1 MGKSIDKENRDS
13 FTSQRILGFPRNVF
27 FLGLVSLF
35 MDVSSEMI
43 HPLIPLFLSETLHTQ
58 KTIIGV
64 IEGVAESTASIL
76 KVFSGWFS
84 DRIGRRKPIIFWGYG
99 ISVFSRPVLAIAS
112 SWMHVLIYRFTDR
125 VGKGVRT
132 APRDA
137 IIADSSD
144 KSILG
149 KAFGFHRSMDTI
161 GAVIGPSMAFLLL
174 GIFHNRIQSVFWFSM
189 IPGLFAL
196 VSILLFV
203 KEVRPEC
210 KMEKATITIRGI
222 DKRFKIFL
230 LITAL
235 FTLGKT
241 TEAFLVLRANE
252 IGISIATIPLLYLTF
267 NIVSAT
273 FSTPAGIIADRI
285 GKRKTIMMSYIL
297 LSLLFIGF
305 ATAKTPLHA
314 WSLFVGYGIFVAMNE
329 GIQRAFVATLIRPEM
344 KATGYGIY
352 HTTVGLAA
360 LPSGIIS
367 GMLWQNI
374 GSYALF
380 YFGAIMSLVSF
391 VLFAIFIF
399 KPNNAFS
406 DR

>member
-1 MGKSIDKENRDS
+1 MEKSLYKENRDS
-13 FTSQRILGFPRNVF
+13 IGSQRILGFPRNVF

-43 HPLIPLFLSETLHTQ
+43 HPLIPLFLSETLHTS
-58 KTIIGV
+58 KIFIGI
-64 IEGVAESTASIL
+64 IEGIAESTASIL

-84 DRIGRRKPIIFWGYG
+84 DKIGRRKPIIFWGYG
-99 ISVFSRPVLAIAS
+99 ISVFSRPILATAS
-112 SWMHVLIYRFTDR
+112 SWIHVLIYRFTDR
-125 VGKGVRT
+125 IGKGVRT

-137 IIADSSD
+137 IIADSAD
-144 KSILG
+144 KSILA
-149 KAFGFHRSMDTI
+149 KSFGFHRSMDTI
-161 GAVIGPSMAFLLL
+161 GAVVGPSMAFFLLS
-174 GIFHNRIQSVFWFSM
+174 IFHNRVQSVFWFSL

-196 VSILLFV
+196 ISILLFV
-203 KEVRPEC
+203 KDVRPEC
-210 KMEKATITIRGI
+210 KMEKVKINLRSI
-222 DKRFKIFL
+222 DRRFRIFL
-230 LITAL
+230 LISAL

-252 IGISIATIPLLYLTF
+252 IGISISTIPLLYLTF

-273 FSTPAGIIADRI
+273 LSTPAGVLADRI
-285 GKRKTIMMSYIL
+285 GKKKTIMMSYL
-297 LSLLFIGF
+297 FLSILFIGF
-305 ATAKTPLHA
+305 ATAITPSHI
-314 WSLFVGYGIFVAMNE
+314 WSLFIGYGIFVAMNE
-329 GIQRAFVATLIRPEM
+329 GIQRAFVATLVRPEI

-380 YFGAIMSLVSF
+380 YFGTVTSLVSF
-391 VLFAIFIF
+391 VLFAIFLY
-399 KPNNAFS
+399 KPDKAKG
-406 DR
+406 R